1 MTPANQRRGPPP
13 SHPRPARRQRPAG
26 ANTATTTNARVPAPP
41 LRQHFP
47 LSRTEAAPLEVALRV
62 GRITR
67 RGADRPSTH
76 DIVEALHLRGFGTP

>member
-1 MTPANQRRGPPP
+1 MTPAKPAPRVRHRVTRARAAAAARWREH
-13 SHPRPARRQRPAG
+13 SH
-26 ANTATTTNARVPAPP
+26 TTNARVPAPL

-47 LSRTEAAPLEVALRV
+47 LSRTEAAPLEAALRV